1 MRATAHRF
9 LPGHRIRL
17 SVASA
22 YWPVIWPS
30 PFAAEYALHLG
41 EADGSRLVLP
51 VLPAD
56 APRRSVPPFKTTSA
70 GLPEYGAYHEEPP
83 SWRIVEDVLEGSVT
97 VVTREFGEQVLP
109 DGKATLYS
117 GEELRMTARDADPA
131 HALMEN
137 EVAYRLRDEDQAID
151 VEIEA
156 SGSIASTETD
166 FAMSV
171 RLGVRLDGKP
181 FFERSWDETIPRRLV

>member
-9 LPGHRIRL
+9 QPGHRIRL

-97 VVTREFGEQVLP
+97 GRDP
-109 DGKATLYS
+109 ASS
-117 GEELRMTARDADPA
+117 GSRSCPTARRRSTAA
-131 HALMEN
+131 
-137 EVAYRLRDEDQAID
+137 RS
-151 VEIEA
+151 
-156 SGSIASTETD
+156 SG
-166 FAMSV
+166 
-171 RLGVRLDGKP
+171 
-181 FFERSWDETIPRRLV
+181 